1 MLSWQP
7 LLDHWCGQLGTHG
20 AGWRPGYYTPLLTR
34 ATMVLDTLSFNYI
47 YAKTL
52 VAHLMYG
59 LVGWLIPKPSK
70 IPPTFCFPKSHKNP
84 EVGGWVHT
92 FGKTFKKR
100 RFFGDLPLVW
110 RSIQLN
116 TCSDMRHPDI

>member
-1 MLSWQP
+1 MAASVGSLVWAR
-7 LLDHWCGQLGTHG
+7 LGTHG

-70 IPPTFCFPKSHKNP
+70 IPPTFCVPKSHKTLRW
-84 EVGGWVHT
+84 VGGFTHLGKLLKKGVFLET
-92 FGKTFKKR
+92 F
-100 RFFGDLPLVW
+100 P
-110 RSIQLN
+110 
-116 TCSDMRHPDI
+116 

>member
-1 MLSWQP
+1 MAASVGSLVWAR
-7 LLDHWCGQLGTHG
+7 LGTHG

-59 LVGWLIPKPSK
+59 LVGLLIPKPAQ
-70 IPPTFCFPKSHKNP
+70 IPPTFCVPKSHKNP
-84 EVGGWVHT
+84 EVGGWVNT
-92 FGKTFKKR
+92 YMGSPKSQISQNK
-100 RFFGDLPLVW
+100 RFFYAFP
-110 RSIQLN
+110 
-116 TCSDMRHPDI
+116 